1 MTSERYDEIL
11 DAIKARSTWETKQ
24 LNWYAVRHTG
34 YKRAGKPYPG
44 APDMHFPLADSLIE
58 RLKPFYI
65 QLIYAQE
72 TLASFICKKAG
83 QMAALTSAVGAWF
96 DYKLKQQSNF
106 EREVMI
112 AIDQFLQNGHQI
124 VKVRWDSDAKQLAF
138 DARDP
143 LYVIVPKGTQ
153 ELKDADWVID
163 VIPMSEEQY
172 RANPDFKQEDD
183 FIKSIKG
190 RGDNSD
196 SGVSTKLQAKELREG
211 ITYSKDDNQI
221 IVWECYMRDRINK
234 RIMVQ
239 TISPLLGYSGEHI
252 RDEFQLPYTEGVFK
266 DGERFPFMK
275 FRTEIKDKGFYS
287 ERSIPEVVF
296 QFEQLLNKTWNTQC
310 TWMDFFA
317 QPMFRQT
324 QSGAAP
330 VNNFKTGPGRVA
342 PFGLEPVETKE
353 APRSLQEQMQFARA
367 LAEYRVSVPDLSG
380 GQHLTPYSQPEG
392 KKTAREVSA
401 VMDLSGMTN
410 DVRARVFRL
419 DFGELLN
426 LSWSL
431 LQQYAMDDLNY
442 TLDGELVEL
451 DRSALHGEY
460 EIRPNGSPD
469 SWNKSGQLQKAV
481 ARLGQ
486 FKDDAYIDQGELRK
500 SVLELDD
507 PSLIKRLFR
516 DPGETSKEQ
525 AEQQA
530 VECVLMVFGWP
541 AETNMADD
549 DKAHLMTLGQFAED
563 KIQRGQMTPEL
574 AKLCLDHGVKHLQQ
588 LHQKKDPMTRQIE
601 AQLKPL
607 AQILGQIAQS
617 QANNIVQMQG
627 GGAGPDA
634 QVPPV
639 QTATGSLPPAIPQP
653 IPAQ

>member
-11 DAIKARSTWETKQ
+11 EAIKARATWETKQ

-58 RLKPFYI
+58 RLKAFYV

-83 QMAALTSAVGAWF
+83 QVAALTSAVGSWF

-124 VKVRWDSDAKQLAF
+124 VKARWDSDNKQLAF

-153 ELKDADWVID
+153 EIKDADWLID

-172 RANPDFKQEDD
+172 RANPNFKQDDD

-196 SGVSTKLQAKELREG
+196 SGIATKLQAKELREG
-211 ITYSKDDNQI
+211 ITYSKDENQV
-221 IVWECYMRDRINK
+221 IVWECYIRDRINK
-234 RIMVQ
+234 RIKIE
-239 TISPLLGYSGEHI
+239 TISPLLGYSGDHI
-252 RDEFQLPYTEGVFK
+252 REPFEMPYNEGLFK
-266 DGERFPFMK
+266 SGERYPFMK
-275 FRTEIKDKGFYS
+275 FRTEIKDKGFFS

-296 QFEQLLNKTWNTQC
+296 QFEQMLNKTWNTQC
-310 TWMDFFA
+310 TWMDFFS
-317 QPMFRQT
+317 QPTFKQT
-324 QSGAAP
+324 Q
-330 VNNFKTGPGRVA
+330 TGVTAVHNYKNWPGRVA
-342 PFGLEPVETKE
+342 PYGIEQNPATEP
-353 APRSLQEQMQFARA
+353 PRSLQEAMHFSRA

-380 GQHLTPYSQPEG
+380 GQHLSPYSQPDS

-426 LSWSL
+426 LAWSL
-431 LQQYAMDDLNY
+431 LLQYAKEDLSY
-442 TLDGELVEL
+442 VLEGELSNL
-451 DRSALHGEY
+451 DQSALHEDY

-469 SWNKSGQLQKAV
+469 SWNKAGQLQKAV
-481 ARLGQ
+481 ARFSQ
-486 FKDDAYIDQGELRK
+486 FNQDPYIDQGELRK

-507 PSLIKRLFR
+507 PSLIKRLYR

-530 VECVLMVFGWP
+530 VECVLMINGWP

-563 KIQRGQMTPEL
+563 RIQRGQMMPEL
-574 AKLCLDHGVKHLQQ
+574 AKLVLDHGFKHLQQ
-588 LHQKKDPMTRQIE
+588 LHGKKDPMTRQIE
-601 AQLKPL
+601 AQMKPL
-607 AQILGQIAQS
+607 AQILQQIVQS
-617 QANNIVQMQG
+617 QLTNVVPMQQQQPSE
-627 GGAGPDA
+627 ATTSSAEPI
-634 QVPPV
+634 QQT
-639 QTATGSLPPAIPQP
+639 QTAP
-653 IPAQ
+653 IQ